1 MTRDINPNAL
11 KMQKFDPYKKKFNDM
26 QLIKIIGP
34 HIICKWNYEQG
45 QHDELWQVYPQQT
58 AEHCQEGGCVYIQ
71 NELRPYWE
79 KLSHE

>member
-34 HIICKWNYEQG
+34 HI
-45 QHDELWQVYPQQT
+45 
-58 AEHCQEGGCVYIQ
+58 
-71 NELRPYWE
+71 RR
-79 KLSHE
+79 